1 MTSHLVYRYDLNKT
15 FMLGSQ
21 MPMCLSLAGTGM
33 AALDVTVLKYLMLP
47 TTLSCED
54 YELDGKKVK
63 KLTLQG
69 TYNVYTDENGS
80 PVAVEALSSALSTLI
95 PTNQICRMTFTRE
108 APMEKFTFDKT
119 SEAGCADQGIY
130 EANPNGDCTIVPS
143 SSSSSE
149 KSSSA
154 ASSQNPSQSS
164 VASSTST
171 SSSEESDSSDESSES
186 STVSSKSSSSSKSS
200 VASAS
205 TVKAALAVV
214 LAAVAVALF

>member
-1 MTSHLVYRYDLNKT
+1 MST
-15 FMLGSQ
+15 
-21 MPMCLSLAGTGM
+21 MPA
-33 AALDVTVLKYLMLP
+33 VP
-47 TTLSCED
+47 CED
-54 YELDGKKVK
+54 YELDGKNVK
-63 KLTLQG
+63 KLTMQG
-69 TYNVYTDENGS
+69 MYSVFTDANGS
-80 PVAVEALSSALSTLI
+80 PVAVEAYSMMLKTLI
-95 PTNQICRMTFTRE
+95 PLNQVCRMTFTRE

-119 SEAGCADQGIY
+119 SEAGCVDQGIY
-130 EANPNGDCTIVPS
+130 EANPKGDCTIVPS

-164 VASSTST
+164 SVASSTSTST

-186 STVSSKSSSSSKSS
+186 STVSKSSSSTKSS
-200 VASAS
+200 SVGSAS